1 MSWNIH
7 SSEEGIMIGRR
18 FHDDAQS
25 FEEAWSGRAPGDEH
39 IAELVRFAEGLCE
52 AAVAEPSPTFRESLR
67 TQLMTEAET
76 VLVPLAA
83 KTSTPPA
90 RASRPVRRRVAGLT
104 AAMVASAGVVG
115 LVASSASAVPG
126 EMLYPVK
133 RSVESVELALH
144 RDDASRGSF
153 QLRQAAER
161 LAEARELSDKGGSE
175 DLIAQTLEDFASQAE
190 SGSAALFSDFTGNGE
205 KKSIR
210 TVNDF
215 AVEATADLSALS
227 SQLPPGAD
235 DSFEAA
241 TATITDLATQASSLC
256 VTCTTGD
263 LQQLVASVK
272 DLSVTPSSSGD
283 KASDDKAGKPS
294 DTSDSKAPSTPSA
307 PDPSDKPLVT
317 LPLPTSSPT
326 TKAPSLSDITDPVLG
341 AVLGDENQEGLIPSL
356 LNGLLG
362 KK

>member
-1 MSWNIH
+1 
-7 SSEEGIMIGRR
+7 MIGRR
-18 FHDDAQS
+18 SHDDAQS

-39 IAELVRFAEGLCE
+39 IAELVRFAEALCE

-67 TQLMTEAET
+67 TQLMTEAAT
-76 VLVPLAA
+76 ILVPLPA
-83 KTSTPPA
+83 KSPATPA
-90 RASRPVRRRVAGLT
+90 RATRPVRRRVAGLT

-115 LVASSASAVPG
+115 IVASSASAVPG

-153 QLRQAAER
+153 QLRQASER
-161 LAEARELSDKGGSE
+161 LAEARELSANGGSE
-175 DLIAQTLEDFASQAE
+175 RLIAETLDDFASQAE

-205 KKSIR
+205 KRSIR

-235 DSFEAA
+235 DSFDAA
-241 TATITDLATQASSLC
+241 TATISDLATQASSLC

-263 LQQLVASVK
+263 LQQLVSSING
-272 DLSVTPSSSGD
+272 LSVTPKSNPGSGSTDKSSNSSGKD
-283 KASDDKAGKPS
+283 
-294 DTSDSKAPSTPSA
+294 DSKPASSPTTAAPT
-307 PDPSDKPLVT
+307 DKPIVV
-317 LPLPTSSPT
+317 LPLPTTSPT
-326 TKAPSLSDITDPVLG
+326 TKSPSLSDITDPVLG
-341 AVLGDENQEGLIPSL
+341 AVLGDENQEGLIPGL

-362 KK
+362 ND